1 MASLANYK
9 TYLFLLCMLMAF
21 SYVKSSHGSTVRTNE
36 LTFENAPSWVTQGR
50 IERVTA
56 RIQDKLEWT
65 TRRTTVKYF
74 SDTMSFTK
82 AHSLGPHATAVTSTR
97 GDTSHIFLGPKVT
110 PENFDQA
117 LGHELVHVIITQKY
131 KGAIPKWLEE
141 GLANH
146 LARAGRID
154 YKWLSKQ
161 TLPAD
166 VRELA
171 HPMLRTA
178 DAGLTIQ
185 QSLHFRY
192 QASQALAEMLDKKCD
207 LLNLVRM
214 SVGRSMETYI
224 ETMCEIKDLAGDLK
238 TWIAKK
244 AKS

>member
-1 MASLANYK
+1 
-9 TYLFLLCMLMAF
+9 MAF
-21 SYVKSSHGSTVRTNE
+21 CIHNSSYGSTIRTNE

-65 TRRTTVKYF
+65 TRRTTVQYF
-74 SDTMSFTK
+74 SDAMSFAK

-97 GDTSHIFLGPKVT
+97 GDTSTIFLGPKVT
-110 PENFDQA
+110 TENFDQA

-146 LARAGRID
+146 LARTGRID
-154 YKWLSKQ
+154 YKWLSRQ

-178 DAGLTIQ
+178 DPGRTMQ

-224 ETMCEIKDLAGDLK
+224 ANMCEIKDLTGELK
-238 TWIAKK
+238 NWVIKK